1 MATRREFLEVASA
14 ATAATLVD
22 PSTALLRAASGIQ
35 IGYAAITWQGDDLT
49 AIREVGELGFPGIQL
64 RSPIVKEYGDKPA
77 ALKALLDQH
86 KLVMVALSSGGVRID
101 PAVEQEEI
109 ALHTRHAKFVRDVGG
124 LYLQATD
131 TKPKRELSRDDY
143 KRLGWLLTEI
153 GKRTHDLGIP
163 LGYHNHMNAIGER
176 PDEVRWILDAAD
188 PRYVKLELDI
198 AHYQMGGGDPV
209 KAIRDYRDRLLFL
222 HIKDL
227 ETPVPGATG
236 DLSRSYRFVELGRG
250 KVDVRGAMKALED
263 VGFRGWAV
271 VELDRVPDPARTPKE
286 AGRIAKV
293 YLEKLGYTVGE
304 ERRAANAPA
313 AAAWTPLFDGK
324 TLKGW
329 RGYRKPDA
337 ASTRWTVEDGMLT
350 VPGTD
355 GKDTRGALDLITVE
369 TFEQFELAFEW
380 RVAPGANSGVKY
392 FILEDRDAAIG
403 HEYQIIDDERHA
415 DAKIGP
421 HRQTAAFYDVLP
433 AANRPLKPA
442 GEFNES
448 RITVIGRQVEHWLNG
463 TRVLHYELASP
474 ALQQAID
481 TSKFKGIER
490 FGKPQKGHILL
501 QDHGDR
507 VWYRNIRI
515 RRPGL

>member
-22 PSTALLRAASGIQ
+22 PSGLLRAASGIQ
-35 IGYAAITWQGDDLT
+35 IGYAAITWQGDDHT
-49 AIREVGELGFPGIQL
+49 AIREVAELGFPGIQL
-64 RSPIVKEYGDKPA
+64 RSPILKEYGEKPA

-101 PAVEQEEI
+101 PAVEKEEV
-109 ALHTRHAKFVRDVGG
+109 ALHTRHARFVRDIGG
-124 LYLQATD
+124 LYLQLTD
-131 TKPKRELSRDDY
+131 TRPKRELTRDDY
-143 KRLGWLLTEI
+143 KRLGSLLTEI
-153 GKRTHDLGIP
+153 GKRSHDLGIP
-163 LGYHNHMNAIGER
+163 IGYHNHMNAIGER

-209 KAIRDYRDRLLFL
+209 TAIREYRERLLFL

-250 KVDVRGAMKALED
+250 KVDVAGAMKALED
-263 VGFRGWAV
+263 VQFRGWAV
-271 VELDRVPDPARTPKE
+271 VELDRVPDNARTPKE
-286 AGRIAKV
+286 SGRIAKQ
-293 YLEKLGYTVGE
+293 YLEKLGYQTRE
-304 ERRAANAPA
+304 ERTG
-313 AAAWTPLFDGK
+313 AWMPLFDGK

-337 ASTRWTVEDGMLT
+337 AGSRWVVEDGLLT
-350 VPGTD
+350 VPPAG
-355 GKDTRGALDLITVE
+355 GQDTRGALDLITTD
-369 TFEQFELAFEW
+369 TFDQFELAFEW

-403 HEYQIIDDERHA
+403 HEYQVIDDERHA

-421 HRQTAAFYDVLP
+421 HRQTASFYDVLP
-433 AANRPLKPA
+433 PVGRTLKPA
-442 GEFNES
+442 GEFNDS
-448 RITVIGRQVEHWLNG
+448 RIVVNGRRVEHWLNG

-474 ALQQAID
+474 ELQQAID
-481 TSKFKGIER
+481 KSKFKGIER

-515 RRPGL
+515 RRS